1 MGELIMNIEVET
13 LKFNI
18 FPEILNFIILFFIMK
33 FEILIHVV
41 RNSHKFRK
49 FVTLF
54 LQPSNHISYSSAIQA
69 AAGANKNSGW
79 NILHLYIDWQLKE
92 AHEI

>member
-33 FEILIHVV
+33 FEILIHE
-41 RNSHKFRK
+41 SFHKFRK

-69 AAGANKNSGW
+69 AAGANKNSG
-79 NILHLYIDWQLKE
+79 
-92 AHEI
+92 